1 MNLSEL
7 TDLLVTSAQSANQSR
22 YIPWWTPDPDSLIY
36 DYNILPEETVQ
47 DARACIAGCEKEALL
62 APAGRYG
69 LTLFHL
75 LVWHN
80 FFDSA
85 ETLLRGKRIGEADVN
100 LPDHRGYGLTPFLLA
115 CLRGNLAMAQLL
127 LEHGADGSACDKR
140 GMNAYHFLA
149 YPRFEGLTHDFSCL
163 EKSVEQR
170 GAIARLLTCD
180 INQTDADGFTPIARL
195 LASEYSASYTWPLA
209 EIFLEKGAE
218 TGYMDEN
225 GNTLL
230 MMALTN
236 NHKTAALALMKR
248 CPDMVHTAN
257 KTGVTPVQHAVSF
270 QNQAMYLALTD
281 HGAPP
286 AAPDAIQM
294 FPLSQITSNAFSG
307 IRDDDKDGMAIALY
321 LADRLIRQMDPDDD
335 DELGEITDIL
345 HNALICDKEAHV
357 LDSCQDAGL
366 PFTMP
371 LRYCG
376 STLCLRDEC
385 LKPAYGA
392 GVLKKLAALGVDMDE
407 AVVSGKTP
415 ANLIASQQEERDG
428 SYGPYFEEAAKL
440 LSKESMEQLDKYGEA
455 AVHLAARHGHTGMLK
470 IMIEKGVD
478 VNLAEDAPAPAGT
491 TPLHEACM
499 HGQAEA
505 VKLLIAAGA
514 DDTIKNMDGETPA
527 HAALMKGRRG
537 RELDN
542 EQKARVLRE
551 LVHLDI
557 PRNDG
562 QTPLLMLRPDTSE
575 LLPIFLERGVDLN
588 HTDHSGMTAMMRN
601 TDKDM
606 IKELIRAGAD
616 IHLADNEGNTALHHA
631 LDNYSQDSARFL
643 IKKGADYN
651 CPNNDGVTPVQMAI
665 EKDFEMVLE
674 LMTDIR

>member
-7 TDLLVTSAQSANQSR
+7 TNLLVTSTQCPNQSR
-22 YIPWWTPDPDSLIY
+22 YIPWWTPNPDSRIY
-36 DYNILPEETVQ
+36 DYNILSEETVQ
-47 DARACIAGCEKEALL
+47 DARACIAGCEREELL

-80 FFDSA
+80 FYDSVEA
-85 ETLLRGKRIGEADVN
+85 LLRSKRIGDADVS

-127 LEHGADGSACDKR
+127 LAHGADGSACDKR

-149 YPRFEGLTHDFSCL
+149 YPRFEGLTHDVSCL

-170 GAIARLLTCD
+170 GDITRLLTCD
-180 INQTDADGFTPIARL
+180 INQTDADGFTPLARL

-218 TGYMDEN
+218 TGYVDEN

-230 MMALTN
+230 MTALTN

-248 CPDMVHTAN
+248 CPGMVHTAN
-257 KTGVTPVQHAVSF
+257 QKGVTPVQHAVSF

-281 HGAPP
+281 HGAQP
-286 AAPDAIQM
+286 AGSDAMQM

-307 IRDDDKDGMAIALY
+307 VRDDDRDGLAIALY
-321 LADRLIRQMDPDDD
+321 LADRLIRQIDPDDD

-345 HNALICDKEAHV
+345 HNALICDKEARV
-357 LDSCQDAGL
+357 LDSCKDAGF

-371 LRYCG
+371 LCYCG

-385 LKPAYGA
+385 LKPAYGT

-407 AVVSGKTP
+407 AVISGKTP
-415 ANLIASQQEERDG
+415 ANLIASQNKERDG
-428 SYGPYFEEAAKL
+428 SYEPYFEEAARF

-455 AVHLAARHGHTGMLK
+455 AVHLAARQGHAGMLK

-514 DDTIKNMDGETPA
+514 DDTLKNMDGETPA
-527 HAALMKGRRG
+527 HAALMKNRRG

-551 LVHLDI
+551 LMHLDI

-562 QTPLLMLRPDTSE
+562 QTPLLMLRHDTSE
-575 LLPIFLERGVDLN
+575 LLPVFLERGVDLN
-588 HTDHSGMTAMMRN
+588 HTDHSGMTVMMRN

-651 CPNNDGVTPVQMAI
+651 RPNNDGVTPVQMAI